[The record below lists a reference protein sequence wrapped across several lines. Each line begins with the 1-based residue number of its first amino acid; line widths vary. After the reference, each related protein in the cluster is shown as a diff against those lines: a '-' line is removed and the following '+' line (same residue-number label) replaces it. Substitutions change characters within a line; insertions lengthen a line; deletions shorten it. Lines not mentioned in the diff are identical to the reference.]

1 MASLPVIE
9 PPNLEVPSCCGS
21 NSQSRPNE
29 NSSASANSVI
39 STRFHFALNV
49 SEIERSVEFYRKL
62 FGVAPAKHHAD
73 YAKFELSQPP
83 LVFSLVPS
91 TPGSQ
96 GALSHLGFPVA
107 SRDEVAAAAARLEA
121 AGLTVTCQDGTV
133 CGYARQDKVWVSD
146 PDNNFWEIYVVHE
159 HLDPETVRTAWDGQA
174 PSTPVAPANAVKER
188 LILEHRVTDACPDHS
203 QTATDSVD
211 EIRLTGTFNSSLSES
226 ERSQLLSE
234 AFRILR
240 SGGEIHV
247 HGLVSNIPLNG
258 ITPSLPGVASLV
270 KRIPVEQEPLQEL
283 LSAGFVGTTITKL
296 PEASVFQTGAIEMR
310 EIRVIAFKPEVRP
323 LVAQSRTVVY
333 KGPFASITDDLGNT
347 YQRGQRVTVTSAQ
360 EELLSRSASAG
371 CFLFIQHEA
380 TCNAGC

>member
-9 PPNLEVPSCCGS
+9 PPSLEVPTCCGS
-21 NSQSRPNE
+21 TLKGGLDE
-29 NSSASANSVI
+29 KSSV
-39 STRFHFALNV
+39 STLFHFSLNV
-49 SEIERSVEFYRKL
+49 SEMERSVEFYRKL

-107 SRDEVAAAAARLEA
+107 SREEVEAATIRLA
-121 AGLTVTCQDGTV
+121 GAGLTVTCQDGTV

-159 HLDPETVRTAWDGQA
+159 HLDPDAVRTAWDGQA
-174 PSTPVAPANAVKER
+174 PRAPVVAANARKER
-188 LILEHRVTDACPDHS
+188 VILEHRVTDVFPDHS
-203 QTATDSVD
+203 RIAADSVD

-226 ERSQLLSE
+226 ERSRLLSD

-240 SGGEIHV
+240 PGGEIQV
-247 HGLVSNIPLNG
+247 HGLVSSIPLNG
-258 ITPSLPGVASLV
+258 VAPNLPGVASLV

-283 LSAGFVGTTITKL
+283 TAAGFVGTTITKL
-296 PEASVFQTGAIEMR
+296 PEASVFQNGVIEMR
-310 EIRVIAFKPEVRP
+310 EIRVTAFKPEAE
-323 LVAQSRTVVY
+323 LSIGLLRTVVY
-333 KGPFASITDDLGNT
+333 KGPFASVTDDLGNT
-347 YQRGQRVTVTSAQ
+347 YHRGQRVTVSSAQ

-371 CFLFIQHEA
+371 SFLFIQHDA
-380 TCNAGC
+380 TCDAGCS